1 MQKYINPIFL
11 LFCFVLTSCEDVI
24 DVNVSE
30 GKIRL
35 VIEASLDW
43 EKGTTGN
50 EQVIKLSK
58 SSPYFQNNTNNMVV
72 GALVKVTNNNTS
84 TEYVFNDENDGTYT
98 ISNFT
103 PIINNTY
110 TLEIVYNGET
120 YTGSETLMGV
130 PTINTINQSVE
141 GGFDDELLELNIY
154 YSDPADE
161 ENYYLIKYR
170 EEGDLFPTLYDV
182 SDEFINGNEI
192 HDFWE
197 KEDNEDDNEK
207 PFEVGDKV
215 SVGLYG
221 ISKRYYNYIRQ
232 LIEQYD
238 NGGNPFSS
246 TPAQIKGNCIN
257 TTNAENY
264 PLGYFRVTEVANE
277 TYTFQ

>member
-1 MQKYINPIFL
+1 MQKYIKSILL
-11 LFCFVLTSCEDVI
+11 LFSFVLVSCEDVI

-30 GKIRL
+30 GKTRL

-58 SSPYFQNNTNNMVV
+58 SSPYFQNNSNNAVT

-84 TEYVFNDENDGTYT
+84 TEYIFNDENDGTYT
-98 ISNFT
+98 ITNFT
-103 PIINNTY
+103 PVINNTY
-110 TLEIVYNGET
+110 TLEIAYNGET

-170 EEGDLFPTLYDV
+170 EEGDLFPVLYDL
-182 SDEFINGNEI
+182 SDEFINGSEI

-207 PFEVGDKV
+207 PFVAGDKV
-215 SVGLYG
+215 SIGLYG
-221 ISKRYYNYIRQ
+221 ISKRYYNYIRL

-257 TTNAENY
+257 TTNVENY
-264 PLGYFRVTEVANE
+264 PLGYFRVTEVVNA